1 MIFGREFESRELH
14 SASSSKLLVLL
25 RLQESS
31 SWLLPFALRAFG
43 CVCLCARAREQ
54 IRNPFAR
61 KKEGTSTTTTT
72 TTTRGT
78 SSERRKRFI
87 CALEKDDLG
96 RERKPFLFCF
106 FSFCMKWDPRQREKL
121 CVCVCHDNSGTI
133 REEKLLSFFFGFGGG
148 WQPRDSILSRTLGR
162 DRKKKKTEI
171 ERDNRSGC

>member
-1 MIFGREFESRELH
+1 
-14 SASSSKLLVLL
+14 
-25 RLQESS
+25 
-31 SWLLPFALRAFG
+31 
-43 CVCLCARAREQ
+43 
-54 IRNPFAR
+54 
-61 KKEGTSTTTTT
+61 
-72 TTTRGT
+72 
-78 SSERRKRFI
+78 
-87 CALEKDDLG
+87 LEKDDLG

-133 REEKLLSFFFGFGGG
+133 REEKLFSFFFGFGGG